1 MLECIVKAVL
11 LSVAMMMSVLSGC
24 SNGNGRE
31 SPGDKKEWSI
41 LQGQE
46 IQHRAQIPRAPEVS
60 TVDGYT
66 LVSVS
71 SADSSQR
78 IWIMLWP
85 KSPPFYKQMP
95 QGDFEI
101 PQALL
106 LEWLGQKKISSTVYE
121 ALRSHVRTA
130 DSHS

>member
-1 MLECIVKAVL
+1 MKAVL
-11 LSVAMMMSVLSGC
+11 LSVAIMMPVFSGC
-24 SNGNGRE
+24 SDGNGRDP
-31 SPGDKKEWSI
+31 PGDKKEWAI
-41 LQGQE
+41 LQSQE
-46 IQHRAQIPRAPEVS
+46 VQHRGQVPRAPEVS

-71 SADSSQR
+71 SSDTSQR

-106 LEWLGQKKISSTVYE
+106 LDWLGQKKISSTAYE
-121 ALRSHVRTA
+121 ALRSHVPA
-130 DSHS
+130 AESSHL

>member
-1 MLECIVKAVL
+1 MLEWIVKAVL
-11 LSVAMMMSVLSGC
+11 LSVAIMVSLISGC
-24 SNGNGRE
+24 SDGNGSE

-46 IQHRAQIPRAPEVS
+46 VQRRAQIPRAPEVS

-66 LVSVS
+66 LVSVLS
-71 SADSSQR
+71 TDSSQR

-95 QGDFEI
+95 RGDFEI
-101 PQALL
+101 PQDLL
-106 LEWLGQKKISSTVYE
+106 LEWLGQKKISTRVYE

-130 DSHS
+130 GHW